1 LQPFH
6 DWRLKTEVYYQSLYN
21 VPVNTFSSSY
31 SMLNTGAS
39 FKTDLEDNLINSGT
53 GTNYGAELTI
63 EKFFSD
69 GYYGL
74 FTSSVYSSKYKGS
87 DGIERNTAFNGKYVF
102 NILGGKEWKVGS
114 EKQNKLSTDL
124 KYTYAGGRAYAPI
137 DLAASN
143 ATGHEQL
150 STDAYSAFYP
160 NYFRLDLKAS
170 YTLNSRKKKLS
181 QSFSLDFQNV
191 TNHKN
196 VFSQNYDD
204 RSKSINT
211 TYQLGFFP
219 NFVYKIQ
226 F

>member
-1 LQPFH
+1 MNE
-6 DWRLKTEVYYQSLYN
+6 LKDT
-21 VPVNTFSSSY
+21 PT
-31 SMLNTGAS
+31 
-39 FKTDLEDNLINSGT
+39 ISG
-53 GTNYGAELTI
+53 
-63 EKFFSD
+63 
-69 GYYGL
+69 
-74 FTSSVYSSKYKGS
+74 YSSKYTGS

-102 NILGGKEWKVGS
+102 NFLGGKEWKVGS
-114 EKQNKLSTDL
+114 EKRNKISTDL
-124 KYTYAGGRAYAPI
+124 KFTYAGGRAYTPI

-143 ATGHEQL
+143 SSGHEQL

-160 NYFRLDLKAS
+160 NYYRLDLKAS
-170 YTLNSRKKKLS
+170 YTLNSAKRKLS
-181 QSFSLDFQNV
+181 HSFSLDLQNV

-219 NFVYKIQ
+219 NIIYKLQ